1 LLQIDESNHPYAIS
15 DFQWGFVSKC
25 SGDKF
30 CYTIINEL
38 DWLHNEMQILFPTIA
53 EKYRNYCNLLKKAH
67 ECWIRL
73 KEPNLP
79 REGDYSE
86 ELSKAM
92 DLWAEIM
99 NVDMPQIMTND
110 IASVSR

>member
-1 LLQIDESNHPYAIS
+1 MCECERIS
-15 DFQWGFVSKC
+15 VSQT
-25 SGDKF
+25 
-30 CYTIINEL
+30 TIINEL

-99 NVDMPQIMTND
+99 NVDMPQIMWRD
-110 IASVSR
+110 IANIS